1 MEQTPDSD
9 GADDPQRHGVIHKGG
24 TIGLTAI
31 PFINQVWD
39 TPACDGSPYTYGYI
53 CCAPTSSCMMLAWY
67 GKFEGNGMKKWVSS
81 RSGSNPAGGTYYSNF
96 ISKQYTSCTGYTF
109 NKYVSN
115 QGGYWGVSNN
125 VAGGYGY
132 MWGYG
137 APLPELSEGWNL
149 SEQRG
154 NKEANGFN
162 AGSIRNFTYMEGK
175 LYCVYVNSKIIIL
188 NAQTGKK
195 MGELST
201 KGVDEGTLRLCDV
214 KAFGGKI
221 YACNLATTA
230 KSNHFRIYRW
240 DNDTEDPKILLN
252 TTDFQGADRLGDA
265 MEIVGTPNTDAWFCF
280 VRDNDDSKETRIVE
294 YHQTA
299 EYTFEPKYTKAYDT
313 SGNHLHTG
321 ANARAYPNGGRY
333 WIDGN
338 AINPM
343 WCTWDGG
350 FTGVSTH
357 VTNDLGGQTQGVC
370 HHEFYYHGWKYAAPT
385 DTLADRAKNGIDGK
399 TVKMPLMAWNNGTV
413 TVTHRPTSVG
423 YLESNLFVSTQ
434 DIAHNFD
441 IVLKGN
447 GQSGA
452 DDIAAASAMRIVLS
466 GSTVRVSGAEASD
479 IRVYNLAGALVAYSR
494 DSQECSVAGAPTGA
508 YIVAVTGADGAV
520 RRVKFHL

>member
-1 MEQTPDSD
+1 MSIFTGDVNLSCDRWQHSTKDVTVSVTNGSGNVSVWADSQED
-9 GADDPQRHGVIHKGG
+9 FTLSTGSLGSGGG
-24 TIGLTAI
+24 TFTITFKNTDWYHYKETWVHVKSGNGQKD
-31 PFINQVWD
+31 FKV
-39 TPACDGSPYTYGYI
+39 YGY
-53 CCAPTSSCMMLAWY
+53 
-67 GKFEGNGMKKWVSS
+67 V
-81 RSGSNPAGGTYYSNF
+81 
-96 ISKQYTSCTGYTF
+96 Q
-109 NKYVSN
+109 
-115 QGGYWGVSNN
+115 
-125 VAGGYGY
+125 
-132 MWGYG
+132 G

-175 LYCVYVNSKIIIL
+175 LYCVYENSKIIIL

-321 ANARAYPNGGRY
+321 ANARAYPNGGRN

-357 VTNDLGGQTQGVC
+357 VTNDLGGQTQGAC

-385 DTLADRAKNGIDGK
+385 GTLADRAKNGIDGK

-434 DIAHNFD
+434 GIAHNFD

-520 RRVKFHL
+520 RRVKLHL